1 MQNQLSG
8 QMPNQI
14 GGSING
20 MQTNMPQ
27 QMNQISSGQMG
38 PAQVPQQ
45 LNHMQRKV
53 RGKKNTFTM
62 KFINIF
68 HDNSM
73 I

>member
-1 MQNQLSG
+1 MIHCQNQMQNQLSG
-8 QMPNQI
+8 QMSNQI

-38 PAQVPQQ
+38 PAQVTQQ

-53 RGKKNTFTM
+53 RGIKYICNE
-62 KFINIF
+62 IY
-68 HDNSM
+68 
-73 I
+73 

>member
-8 QMPNQI
+8 QMSNQI
-14 GGSING
+14 GGSINS

-38 PAQVPQQ
+38 PAQVTQQ

-53 RGKKNTFTM
+53 
-62 KFINIF
+62 
-68 HDNSM
+68 
-73 I
+73 